1 MEKEE
6 FITKIINSVDGIVKA
21 TPKDIIFEKIE
32 QRILD
37 SEISKGKFWLIAASI
52 VLIIS
57 LNILFLTEKIDSN
70 DSNLASFE
78 FSIHKDNQLYK
89 LP

>member
-21 TPKDIIFEKIE
+21 TPEDIIFEKIE